1 MSKYDF
7 ENLLIKNTISL
18 LTAKWP
24 ISKNIKKEVEF
35 QQEETLDSSNLW
47 MRTKYRINARVTK
60 R

>member
-35 QQEETLDSSNLW
+35 QQEETLDSSNL
-47 MRTKYRINARVTK
+47 
-60 R
+60 

>member
-7 ENLLIKNTISL
+7 ENLLIKNSISL

-35 QQEETLDSSNLW
+35 QQEETLDSSNL
-47 MRTKYRINARVTK
+47 
-60 R
+60 